1 MEKLIDFECYPVR
14 KALKVLL
21 QDKSTKRNIIWATDP
36 PSLVGMEYSDRS
48 QIMIHQIASAPNAIQ
63 PRICKFTEEQQ
74 ERTKKKGE
82 VFTPAWIC
90 NLMNNLCDEEWFGNK
105 DVFNQQED
113 RMWIA
118 NKGKI
123 VFPESKNW
131 RQYVDSRRLE
141 ITCGEAPYLVSR
153 YDASTGD
160 YIKTHNRIGILDRK
174 MRVVNEN
181 AEDKSEWWKWTTRAF
196 QSVYGYE
203 YQGDSL
209 LLARTNLLMSFAE
222 YYYERWKREPEE
234 KEILSIANIIA
245 WNIWQM
251 DGLKDTVPFGKPYE
265 EFRQMT
271 LFDSYGEE
279 EKEEQE
285 AIPCRIYDWRADR
298 SILFMSLKEK
308 RIRR

>member
-48 QIMIHQIASAPNAIQ
+48 QIMIHQIASTPNAIQ

-90 NLMNNLCDEEWFGNK
+90 NLMNNLCDEEWFGKK

-123 VFPESKNW
+123 VFPESKDW

-153 YDASTGD
+153 YDASTGV

-181 AEDKSEWWKWTTRAF
+181 TEDKSEWWKWTTRAF

-271 LFDSYGEE
+271 LFDSYGGQ